1 MFRLFESFIS
11 TQNPSLNKQ
20 QAPIIYFNM
29 YSKSSLTQGKA
40 GASAYVARR
49 VSPGLDR
56 GLEVTIDRNFN
67 KYSKFLVVLE
77 NGSNH

>member
-11 TQNPSLNKQ
+11 TQNPSINKQ

-40 GASAYVARR
+40 GAPAYVTRR

-67 KYSKFLVVLE
+67 KYSKFLVVLK

>member
-1 MFRLFESFIS
+1 MC
-11 TQNPSLNKQ
+11 
-20 QAPIIYFNM
+20 
-29 YSKSSLTQGKA
+29 SKSSLTQGKA

>member
-1 MFRLFESFIS
+1 MCYASLDTRGRKQSSAEPEPLF
-11 TQNPSLNKQ
+11 K
-20 QAPIIYFNM
+20 PICQFA
-29 YSKSSLTQGKA
+29 KSSLTQGKA